1 MTSSGTAD
9 IVICGAGI
17 AGVAAAYELAVRRG
31 LGRVDRPG
39 RILLVDPLPPLTL
52 TSDKSTECY
61 RNWWPGPGT
70 TMVRFMDRS
79 IDLLEEMSAASGDRF
94 AMNRNGYAYFTAEPA
109 RAAELERAAR
119 EISAL
124 GAGDLRVHRGAMSDP
139 IFPEAPYDRLDRGLG
154 GADLVVDPQTI
165 RCRYPFLNPATIA
178 ALLPRRCGWLSAQQL
193 GMWLLE
199 QARAAGVELVEGRLV
214 GVELASGRVSGVE
227 IARPGGVVERIATGT
242 LVNAA
247 GPLAPEVGRLCGLKL
262 PLFNEL
268 HGKVYLD
275 DVERVVPREL
285 PLMIWCDPVTLD
297 WSDEE
302 RAGLAADP
310 DLAYL
315 TRTLPGGVHF
325 RPEGGVESRMLL
337 LLFTYHLEA
346 RTPVWPPQFDPW
358 YPEVALRA
366 IARMVPGLAVY
377 LGDRMRRPFVDG
389 GYYCKT
395 SENRLLA
402 GPTPVEGFHLL
413 CGFSGYG
420 IMAATAAAELL
431 GAALTGDTPPAY
443 AADFRLDRYADP
455 AYQARL
461 QRGEFASG
469 QL

>member
-1 MTSSGTAD
+1 MSALRSAD

-17 AGVAAAYELAVRRG
+17 GGVSAAYELAVRRG
-31 LGRVDRPG
+31 LGKSQ
-39 RILLVDPLPPLTL
+39 RIVLVDPLPPLTL

-79 IDLLEEMSAASGDRF
+79 IDLLEEMAAASGDRF
-94 AMNRNGYAYFTAEPA
+94 AMNRNGYAYFTAEPE
-109 RAAELERAAR
+109 RAAHLERTAR
-119 EISAL
+119 EISAF

-139 IFPEAPYDRLDRGLG
+139 LFPEAPYDKLDPSIG
-154 GADLVVDPQTI
+154 GADLILDPQTI

-178 ALLPRRCGWLSAQQL
+178 ALLPRRCGWLAAQQL
-193 GMWLLE
+193 GMWMLE
-199 QARAAGVELVEGRLV
+199 QARDAGVELVEGRLTAIA
-214 GVELASGRVSGVE
+214 VESGRVTGVE
-227 IARPGGVVERIATGT
+227 VAGPTGAVERIATGT

-247 GPLAPEVGRLCGLKL
+247 GPLAPEVGRLAGLEL

-268 HGKVYLD
+268 HGKVYFE
-275 DVERVVPREL
+275 DVEQVVPREL
-285 PLMIWCDPVTLD
+285 PLMIWCDPVTLA
-297 WSDEE
+297 WGDEE
-302 RAGLAADP
+302 RAELAADP

-315 TRTLPGGVHF
+315 TRPMPGGVHF
-325 RPEGGVESRMLL
+325 RPEGGRDSRMIL

-346 RTPVWPPQFDPW
+346 LTPVWPPRFDPW

-366 IARMVPGLAVY
+366 LARMVPGFGAY

-395 SENRLLA
+395 AENRLLVGA
-402 GPTPVEGFHLL
+402 TPVAGFHLM
-413 CGFSGYG
+413 CGLSGYG
-420 IMAATAAAELL
+420 IMAATGAADLL
-431 GAALTGDTPPAY
+431 GAALTGDALPEY
-443 AADFRLDRYADP
+443 AAEFRLDRYADP

-461 QRGEFASG
+461 ARGEFASG